1 MKLFKSLKRAFSG
14 KWRKT
19 QPEIEVPPESIY
31 KSSRLIIVCDT
42 NTQIISTED
51 ELTNAVTT
59 EVSDSDR
66 NDDDNNNL
74 SAMSTVVRENESQV
88 GDSDRNED
96 DDNNLSA
103 MRSST
108 VVRENESDDEIC
120 CNSFVEDVGSEP
132 LSVAGKTE
140 EVSKFPASRAN
151 FRKDDFERSCLSNH
165 RTTIAGTDGFVNEMV
180 NFLESKNRN
189 SSSKVRE
196 LVRYFQRMIDHR
208 HQQQCVVS
216 MIDEKIGLQ
225 HAESVAKFYQRIRQ
239 FRRDGV
245 DVWRIVNNYAARM
258 SRTEEIVIPQQLL
271 KSGDTVSKI

>member
-51 ELTNAVTT
+51 ELTNAVT

-96 DDNNLSA
+96 NNNLST
-103 MRSST
+103 MRT